1 MKYLEKNNLKDLL
14 LLEDNERHNFE
25 IKNIIRKAVYVY
37 EKKKVLEILE
47 SLKEERANIAIVL
60 DEYGA
65 TAGMVTLEDVI
76 EEIVGDIND
85 EYDLTEDEAI
95 KKISENEFI
104 IEGSANIT
112 DVYEATGIDLAT
124 DEVESIGGVILSKTD
139 DIPKRGQAVLL
150 DNCKL
155 QVLEMD
161 GNRISKIKL
170 TKFEDKTS
178 ENDEK
183 TA

>member
-1 MKYLEKNNLKDLL
+1 
-14 LLEDNERHNFE
+14 
-25 IKNIIRKAVYVY
+25 
-37 EKKKVLEILE
+37 
-47 SLKEERANIAIVL
+47 
-60 DEYGA
+60 
-65 TAGMVTLEDVI
+65 MVTLEDVI